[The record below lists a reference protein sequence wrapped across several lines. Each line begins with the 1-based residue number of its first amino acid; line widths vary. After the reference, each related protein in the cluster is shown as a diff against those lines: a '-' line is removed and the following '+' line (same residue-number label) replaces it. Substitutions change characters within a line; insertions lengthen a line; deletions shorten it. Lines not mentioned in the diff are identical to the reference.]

1 VPATRKQSLQSL
13 RVCLRRGKQT
23 DKQTCVEVF
32 SVPTGEMVMPLKEL
46 MLALVVIVAGYAAG
60 ESFAIARDIVD
71 GMSKPVTLEH
81 ITDSR

>member
-1 VPATRKQSLQSL
+1 
-13 RVCLRRGKQT
+13 
-23 DKQTCVEVF
+23 
-32 SVPTGEMVMPLKEL
+32 VPTGEMVMPLKEL
-46 MLALVVIVAGYAAG
+46 MLVLVVIVAGYAAG